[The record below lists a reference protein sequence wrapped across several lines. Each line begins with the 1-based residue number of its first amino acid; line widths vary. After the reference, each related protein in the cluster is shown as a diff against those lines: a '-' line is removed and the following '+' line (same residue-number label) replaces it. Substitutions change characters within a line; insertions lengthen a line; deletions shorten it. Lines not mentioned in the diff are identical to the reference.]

1 MARIKTYPIDT
12 LVTDKDIII
21 GSDADVFNQT
31 KNFKAETLRDYMLS
45 GLEPEVGGNLKIT
58 TITATDEINLTPE
71 DYFNN
76 LEEPLVV
83 LNYEIIFLI
92 LNGRTYIFRQN
103 GNTYGIGETQT
114 TASDFTEIDITSI
127 INANLQDLD
136 SVLTEGNES
145 LLDAKVGKIYL
156 YDDFDENYMSIGSDK
171 DRFNFYNASN
181 EPYCTIL
188 PKVIRFWDTNSIFRL
203 DIWLPLN
210 VTADRTATFQD
221 ASGTVAYLS
230 DIPEVNIESLEEG
243 NNISITETTPGT
255 FEISAEIV
263 DAPKVLGSKLT
274 DEITETTYF
283 SDGGLFVF
291 NPEGVPI
298 NTFVVGFSEKIET
311 EEESI
316 AYLKVSYENGD
327 NSYIA
332 LNDFIVSED
341 EIKFEV
347 PFSTFYSETIGERVS
362 TIEICIFPNVIKSV
376 SSGKFFDGNI
386 PSSLSNYFVDLVSAG
401 SVVLENLQKVI
412 TSFPYTLTNADDKY
426 TIFVQNS
433 SSDVTINVPNSLT
446 NNFSCVFIQK
456 GTGEVTI
463 QSSGTATLLYPT
475 DLENKIKYQYYW
487 AMVEKEMATDVYYL
501 MGSLKVLS
509 GAVPA

>member
-1 MARIKTYPIDT
+1 
-12 LVTDKDIII
+12 
-21 GSDADVFNQT
+21 
-31 KNFKAETLRDYMLS
+31 
-45 GLEPEVGGNLKIT
+45 
-58 TITATDEINLTPE
+58 
-71 DYFNN
+71 
-76 LEEPLVV
+76 
-83 LNYEIIFLI
+83 LI

-145 LLDAKVGKIYL
+145 LLDAKVGRLGLWDGSFDNYGYI
-156 YDDFDENYMSIGSDK
+156 DFNKNDLDFVNAEGFLIGSLTENVLLLNDFYTV
-171 DRFNFYNASN
+171 FNFQIKK
-181 EPYCTIL
+181 PG
-188 PKVIRFWDTNSIFRL
+188 VITD
-203 DIWLPLN
+203 
-210 VTADRTATFQD
+210 DRIATFQD

-243 NNISITETTPGT
+243 NNIVITETTPGT

-291 NPEGVPI
+291 NGEAVPI
-298 NTFVVGFSEKIET
+298 NTFVVGFSENIET

-332 LNDFIVSED
+332 LNDFIVSGN

-347 PFSTFYSETIGERVS
+347 PFSTFYSYTIGERVS

-401 SVVLENLQKVI
+401 AFVLENLQKVI

-463 QSSGTATLLYPT
+463 QSSGTATLLYPST
-475 DLENKIKYQYYW
+475 TLENIIKGQYYW

-501 MGSLKVLS
+501 MGSLKVL
-509 GAVPA
+509 

>member
-12 LVTDKDIII
+12 LVTDKDIIL

-31 KNFKAETLRDYMLS
+31 KNFKAETLRNYMLS

-145 LLDAKVGKIYL
+145 LLDAKVGRL
-156 YDDFDENYMSIGSDK
+156 GLWDNSLDNYGYISCISRSKFNFTDAEGFLIGSLTENTLLLNDS
-171 DRFNFYNASN
+171 DTVFNFQIKKP
-181 EPYCTIL
+181 E
-188 PKVIRFWDTNSIFRL
+188 VITDN
-203 DIWLPLN
+203 
-210 VTADRTATFQD
+210 RTATFQN

-255 FEISAEIV
+255 FEISAVIT
-263 DAPKVLGSKLT
+263 DSPKVTQTNLINN
-274 DEITETTYF
+274 ITETTYF
-283 SDGGLFVF
+283 SGGGLFYYD
-291 NPEGVPI
+291 EITAPI
-298 NTFVVGFSEKIET
+298 NSIVVSFNENIET
-311 EEESI
+311 EEEVI
-316 AYLKVSYENGD
+316 AYLKVTYENSD
-327 NSYIA
+327 NDYIS
-332 LNDFIVSED
+332 LDDFSIDGSN
-341 EIKFEV
+341 IKFEV
-347 PFSTFYSETIGERVS
+347 PFSTFYSETIRVS

-386 PSSLSNYFVDLVSAG
+386 PSSLSNYFVNLVSAG
-401 SVVLENLQKVI
+401 AFVLENLQKVI

-509 GAVPA
+509 GGGVPA

>member
-45 GLEPEVGGNLKIT
+45 GLEPIVGGNLKIT

-156 YDDFDENYMSIGSDK
+156 YDDFNENYMSIGSNK
-171 DRFNFYNASN
+171 DRFDFYNASN
-181 EPYCTIL
+181 ESYCTIL
-188 PKVIRFWDTNSIFRL
+188 PKAIRFWDTNSIFRL
-203 DIWLPLN
+203 DIRLPLN

-243 NNISITETTPGT
+243 NNIVITETTPGT

-291 NPEGVPI
+291 NGEAVPI
-298 NTFVVGFSEKIET
+298 NTFVVGFSENIET

-332 LNDFIVSED
+332 LNDFIVSGN

-401 SVVLENLQKVI
+401 AFVLENLQKVI

-463 QSSGTATLLYPT
+463 QSSGTATLLYPST
-475 DLENKIKYQYYW
+475 TLENIIKGQYYW

-501 MGSLKVLS
+501 MGSLKVL
-509 GAVPA
+509 

>member
-12 LVTDKDIII
+12 LVTDKDIIL

-58 TITATDEINLTPE
+58 TITATDEFNLTPE

-114 TASDFTEIDITSI
+114 TSEDFTEIDITSVI
-127 INANLQDLD
+127 DANLQDLD
-136 SVLTEGNES
+136 SVLNEGNES
-145 LLDAKVGKIYL
+145 LLDALIGGLYLKNNHVPSGEGYVKIDGDKNRL
-156 YDDFDENYMSIGSDK
+156 NILDNNSNPISDISRNNISLHEEGTNFKFSIQK
-171 DRFNFYNASN
+171 
-181 EPYCTIL
+181 P
-188 PKVIRFWDTNSIFRL
+188 SI
-203 DIWLPLN
+203 IAN
-210 VTADRTATFQD
+210 RTATLQN
-221 ASGTVAYLS
+221 ASGTIAYLS
-230 DIPEVNIESLEEG
+230 DIPEVNIEALEEG
-243 NNISITETTPGT
+243 DNINIVETTPGT
-255 FEISAEIV
+255 FEISAVIT
-263 DAPKVLGSKLT
+263 DSPKVTQTNLVDDITDTSYFNSGGLFYY
-274 DEITETTYF
+274 DEITA
-283 SDGGLFVF
+283 
-291 NPEGVPI
+291 PI
-298 NTFVVGFSEKIET
+298 NSIVVSFNENIET
-311 EEESI
+311 EEEVI
-316 AYLKVSYENGD
+316 AYLKVTYENAD
-327 NSYIA
+327 NDYIS
-332 LNDFIVSED
+332 LDDFLIDGSN
-341 EIKFEV
+341 ITFEV

-362 TIEICIFPNVIKSV
+362 TIEIGLFPNVISST

-386 PSSLSNYFVDLVSAG
+386 PSSLSNYFVNLVSAG

-433 SSDVTINVPNSLT
+433 SSDVEVNVPNGLT

-463 QSSGTATLLYPT
+463 QSSGTATLLYPST
-475 DLENKIKYQYYW
+475 TLDNIIKGQYYW
-487 AMVEKEMATDVYYL
+487 AIVEKEIATDVYYL
-501 MGSLKVLS
+501 MGSLKTL
-509 GAVPA
+509 

>member
-45 GLEPEVGGNLKIT
+45 GLEPIVGGNLKIT

-156 YDDFDENYMSIGSDK
+156 YDDFNENYMSIGSNK
-171 DRFNFYNASN
+171 DRFDFYNASN
-181 EPYCTIL
+181 ESYCTIL
-188 PKVIRFWDTNSIFRL
+188 PKAIRFWDTNSIFRL
-203 DIWLPLN
+203 DIRLPLN

-255 FEISAEIV
+255 FEISAVIT
-263 DAPKVLGSKLT
+263 DSPKVTQTNLIDNITDTFYFSGGGLFYY
-274 DEITETTYF
+274 DEITA
-283 SDGGLFVF
+283 
-291 NPEGVPI
+291 PI
-298 NTFVVGFSEKIET
+298 NSIVVSFNENIET
-311 EEESI
+311 EEEVI
-316 AYLKVSYENGD
+316 AYLKVTYENSD
-327 NSYIA
+327 NDYIS
-332 LNDFIVSED
+332 LDDFSIDGSN
-341 EIKFEV
+341 ITFEV

-401 SVVLENLQKVI
+401 AFVLENLQKVI

-463 QSSGTATLLYPT
+463 QSSGTATLLYPST
-475 DLENKIKYQYYW
+475 TLENIIKGQYYW

-501 MGSLKVLS
+501 MGSLKVL
-509 GAVPA
+509 